1 MWHMRWVGE
10 NKDLLAL
17 VLAVIG
23 LLVSLNTVRLSVRQA
38 RLNAYTRIHELLV
51 SPEIAKGRRMLFLA
65 NAANALPEPG
75 DPGWDEIN
83 QSLAMYDT
91 LGVYVGNRIVSRK
104 LVLESWHH
112 PLTDIRGPALAFL
125 EHRRGHRVR
134 NPWPS
139 LRTLLDEAAGYRSKA
154 DCCASAEA
162 EPTGSSAGR
171 GQPAGTGSDA

>member
-1 MWHMRWVGE
+1 MRWVGD

-17 VLAVIG
+17 ILAVVG
-23 LLVSLNTVRLSVRQA
+23 VTVSLVTVRLSIRQA

-51 SPEIAKGRRMLFLA
+51 SPEVAKGRRLLFLA
-65 NAANALPEPG
+65 SAANTLPDPG

-112 PLTDIRGPALAFL
+112 PLNDIRGPALAFL
-125 EHRRGHRVR
+125 EHRRGYRVR

-139 LRTLLDEAAGYRSKA
+139 LRVLLDEAARYRSKA
-154 DCCASAEA
+154 GCCTPTHGQSA
-162 EPTGSSAGR
+162 GSSAGR
-171 GQPAGTGSDA
+171 GQPTGAGSDA